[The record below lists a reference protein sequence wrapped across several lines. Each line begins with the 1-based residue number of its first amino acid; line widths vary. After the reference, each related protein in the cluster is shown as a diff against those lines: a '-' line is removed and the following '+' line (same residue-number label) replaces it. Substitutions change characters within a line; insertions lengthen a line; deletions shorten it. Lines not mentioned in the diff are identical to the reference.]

1 MTEDQD
7 IRDLI
12 EDLDTIGHSRKL
24 RVNISVGVSTNEFLM
39 TNVSKFI
46 ESRKKEM
53 EKNEVEFEWRSTF
66 NSPYSSSSSPDY
78 SGHTF
83 ILTGLHWKVRE
94 VYENIL
100 HWPWIDPSKTMIES
114 EEEIE

>member
-24 RVNISVGVSTNEFLM
+24 RISVSVGVNTNEFLV
-39 TNVSKFI
+39 TNVSKFLESKIKEI
-46 ESRKKEM
+46 ELEGVK
-53 EKNEVEFEWRSTF
+53 FDFISTISNTYSTSDSS
-66 NSPYSSSSSPDY
+66 NSK
-78 SGHTF
+78 HTF
-83 ILTGLHWKVRE
+83 VIMGLHWKVRK

-100 HWPWIDPSKTMIES
+100 HWPWIDPSKTMIKS
-114 EEEIE
+114 EDEIE

>member
-24 RVNISVGVSTNEFLM
+24 KISVSVGVSTNEFLM
-39 TNVSKFI
+39 TNISKFLETKIKEI
-46 ESRKKEM
+46 ESEGVK
-53 EKNEVEFEWRSTF
+53 FDFISTKA
-66 NSPYSSSSSPDY
+66 NTYSPSDSSNN
-78 SGHTF
+78 GHSF
-83 ILTGLHWKVRE
+83 VITGLPWKVRK
-94 VYENIL
+94 VYESVL
-100 HWPWIDPSKTMIES
+100 HWPWIDPSKTMIKS

>member
-24 RVNISVGVSTNEFLM
+24 RISVSVGINTNEFLV
-39 TNVSKFI
+39 TNVSKFL
-46 ESRKKEM
+46 ESKIKEM
-53 EKNEVEFEWRSTF
+53 ESEGVEFHFISSISNTYSPS
-66 NSPYSSSSSPDY
+66 NSSNNKYAF
-78 SGHTF
+78 T
-83 ILTGLHWKVRE
+83 ITGLHWKVRK
-94 VYENIL
+94 VYENLL
-100 HWPWIDPSKTMIES
+100 HWPWIDPSKTMIEY

>member
-24 RVNISVGVSTNEFLM
+24 RINVSVGVSTNEFLM
-39 TNVSKFI
+39 TNVSKFLELKIKEI
-46 ESRKKEM
+46 ESEGVKF
-53 EKNEVEFEWRSTF
+53 EFISTIS
-66 NSPYSSSSSPDY
+66 NTYSASDSSNNRHS
-78 SGHTF
+78 F
-83 ILTGLHWKVRE
+83 VITGLSWKVRK
-94 VYENIL
+94 VYESVL
-100 HWPWIDPSKTMIES
+100 HWPWIDPSKTMIKS